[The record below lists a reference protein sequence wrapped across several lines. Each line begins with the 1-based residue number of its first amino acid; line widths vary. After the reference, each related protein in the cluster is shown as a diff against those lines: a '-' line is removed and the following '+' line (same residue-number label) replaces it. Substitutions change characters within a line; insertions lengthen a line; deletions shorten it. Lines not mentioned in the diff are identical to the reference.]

1 MRAKNPMG
9 ESEAEQVQSF
19 CDVAGCKGAST
30 TSRWITI
37 GSGEKRRVAVCWKH
51 AEGDLDPSMVTREDS

>member
-1 MRAKNPMG
+1 MRAKEPRR
-9 ESEAEQVQSF
+9 EREAEQVPSF

-37 GSGEKRRVAVCWKH
+37 GSGQKRRVAVCWKH